1 MSTSSA
7 LQCDVCGY
15 IVLVP
20 HVASPRATA
29 EYRSGWQRLGDPGA
43 GKQQDACPRCVAGES
58 A

>member
-7 LQCDVCGY
+7 LMCDVCGY

-58 A
+58 